1 MPDAAGWSGSRVGH
15 SGTRAGASRGSG
27 LSGPT
32 SASGSIWGSSECT
45 SPRRYRAR
53 RSRRTYSCACTASSR
68 NGEIDVLRGAELT
81 WKLAAVA
88 ALVIAT
94 PLSAQ
99 KRPHLDVMPPAQNA
113 WADDAPWV
121 SSSGLLLDAAMRD
134 LLANGFPARL
144 HYRLERWVSGRWF
157 DDLKAA
163 VEWDVV
169 LKYDVLGKK
178 YQAVRVVDRKSQSL
192 GEYAGVDDAAN
203 AVEAAYKV
211 AIPLP
216 KKGQRGYYNLLLDVE
231 TLSLTDLDEVQRWLR
246 GELKPAVSG
255 KKNPGTAV
263 GRGIRTLVVRLL
275 GGEKRHYE
283 ARTGTFRP

>member
-1 MPDAAGWSGSRVGH
+1 MSMFSLGERRPR
-15 SGTRAGASRGSG
+15 
-27 LSGPT
+27 LSLVLV
-32 SASGSIWGSSECT
+32 SAFSIS
-45 SPRRYRAR
+45 A
-53 RSRRTYSCACTASSR
+53 
-68 NGEIDVLRGAELT
+68 
-81 WKLAAVA
+81 
-88 ALVIAT
+88 

-99 KRPHLDVMPPAQNA
+99 KVRVEVQAPPQNA
-113 WADDAPWV
+113 WADEPPSV
-121 SSSGLLLDAAMRD
+121 SSAGLLSDASMRD

-163 VEWDVV
+163 FEWDVI

-178 YQAVRVVDRKSQSL
+178 YQVVRVVNTKSESL
-192 GEYAGVDDAAN
+192 GEYPAVEGAQDAA
-203 AVEAAYKV
+203 ESPYKV
-211 AIPLP
+211 AISLP

-231 TLSLTDLDEVQRWLR
+231 TLSLSDLDEVQRWLR

-255 KKNPGTAV
+255 KKNPGTAL
-263 GRGIRTLVVRLL
+263 GRGLRTLVVRLL

>member
-1 MPDAAGWSGSRVGH
+1 MRRLSSSAP
-15 SGTRAGASRGSG
+15 GASALAVS
-27 LSGPT
+27 LLLAV
-32 SASGSIWGSSECT
+32 SAT
-45 SPRRYRAR
+45 
-53 RSRRTYSCACTASSR
+53 
-68 NGEIDVLRGAELT
+68 
-81 WKLAAVA
+81 
-88 ALVIAT
+88 T
-94 PLSAQ
+94 PLGAQ
-99 KRPHLDVMPPAQNA
+99 KVHVDVVPPPQNA
-113 WADDAPWV
+113 WADSAPAI
-121 SSSGLLLDAAMRD
+121 SSSGLLAVASMRD

-144 HYRLERWVSGRWF
+144 HYRLERWTSGRWF

-163 VEWDVV
+163 AEWDVI

-178 YQAVRVVDRKSQSL
+178 YQVVRVVNNKAQSL
-192 GEYAGVDDAAN
+192 GDYPTADAADD
-203 AVEAAYKV
+203 AVEAPFRAT
-211 AIPLP
+211 ISLP

-231 TLSLTDLDEVQRWLR
+231 TLSLSDLDEVQRWLR

>member
-1 MPDAAGWSGSRVGH
+1 MIRRIAVALAIGLVAAVP
-15 SGTRAGASRGSG
+15 AGAQKVRV
-27 LSGPT
+27 
-32 SASGSIWGSSECT
+32 
-45 SPRRYRAR
+45 
-53 RSRRTYSCACTASSR
+53 
-68 NGEIDVLRGAELT
+68 DVLA
-81 WKLAAVA
+81 
-88 ALVIAT
+88 
-94 PLSAQ
+94 
-99 KRPHLDVMPPAQNA
+99 PPQNA
-113 WADDAPWV
+113 WADDVPSV
-121 SSSGLLLDAAMRD
+121 SSAGLLSDAAMRD

-144 HYRLERWVSGRWF
+144 HYRLERWASGRWF

-163 VEWDVV
+163 FEWDVI

-178 YQAVRVVDRKSQSL
+178 YQVVRVVNRKSESL
-192 GEYAGVDDAAN
+192 GEYTSVDDAEN
-203 AVEAAYKV
+203 AVEAPYRV
-211 AIPLP
+211 GISLP

-263 GRGIRTLVVRLL
+263 GRGLRTLVVRLL